1 MGFAIAAGET
11 YGLLGPNGAG
21 KTTTIAM
28 LCGVID
34 RDSGEIMIDGTP
46 LDGAGSPAKRGIGFV
61 PQDVALYSQL
71 SARENLR
78 FFGRLYGLRGSTL
91 RDRIEYA
98 LGAVGLTDRDD
109 DHVSSYSGGMKR
121 RCNLAAGLLHQGSVR
136 NSSLSR
142 TTLSPSRTG
151 NQRRFATASS
161 VSSAGRTAPPQPGV
175 LGHPRRVDLC
185 AYARGRTSTERAI

>member
-1 MGFAIAAGET
+1 MTVAESDRALVCTGRVKRYGDHTAVDGVGFAIAASET

-28 LCGVID
+28 LCGVLD

-78 FFGRLYGLRGSTL
+78 FFGRLCGLRGSTL

-98 LGAVGLTDRDD
+98 LGACSYVAVTHRTQHDGLDP
-109 DHVSSYSGGMKR
+109 
-121 RCNLAAGLLHQGSVR
+121 L
-136 NSSLSR
+136 
-142 TTLSPSRTG
+142 
-151 NQRRFATASS
+151 
-161 VSSAGRTAPPQPGV
+161 
-175 LGHPRRVDLC
+175 
-185 AYARGRTSTERAI
+185 